1 MKSSKLIKALSTFTS
16 KEFKEFEKRANSA
29 FYKSEKHL
37 LFIGII
43 AENYPQ
49 FNETKIQKELVFN
62 QIYKKEAYADIRI
75 RELMSALNKEVR
87 EYLIYLQGVS
97 NSFQYEL
104 DLLKQYN
111 SRKLDSLYDSQL
123 KLVKS
128 ILKKDQFKNKEYY
141 RRSYLLA
148 SVENEHFSK
157 QNIRALDGSIQTL
170 VNNLDYYYFST
181 KLIET
186 CEMLNRQMLLNQQ
199 YELHLFEEIEILIN
213 NNKDTYFTQ
222 PTIICYYEIYKLFLN
237 DDNIEQ
243 FNNTIDVLKT
253 HNQFFTNKELKAIFD
268 FPQNYCIRNVNKG
281 NDKYLEKLFDLQ
293 LYLVD
298 KAFNLVDGFISH
310 GSYKNIITIAL
321 KLKKFEWSNNFI
333 EEFREKVAPQ
343 LRENTYKFNKG
354 NYYFSVG
361 KYEETLEVLS
371 NVDFSDIYYASSS
384 KTLMV
389 KVYYCLGEFETLA
402 YFITSF
408 KLFLK
413 RNKELSIS
421 YKKGA
426 DLFLTYFK
434 KIFNI
439 AEKKDFY
446 KQSKINS
453 KLELIKA
460 GIISE
465 TNIHNRVWLL
475 EILEDLKK

>member
-1 MKSSKLIKALSTFTS
+1 MKSSKLIKTLSTFTS
-16 KEFKEFEKRANSA
+16 KEFKEFEKRANNS
-29 FYKSEKHL
+29 FNKSEKYL
-37 LFIGII
+37 LFIKII
-43 AENYPQ
+43 SNSFPNFDEK
-49 FNETKIQKELVFN
+49 KINKEVVFS
-62 QIYKKEAYADIRI
+62 QIYKKEKYVDIRI
-75 RELMSALNKEVR
+75 RELMSSLNKILR
-87 EYLIYLQGVS
+87 EYLVYLQSTS
-97 NSFQYEL
+97 NSFQYEM

-123 KLVKS
+123 KVVKS
-128 ILKKDQFKNKEYY
+128 VLKKDEFKNKEFY

-148 SVENEHFSK
+148 SVENDHFSK

-170 VNNLDYYYFST
+170 VNNLDYFYFST

-186 CEMLNRQMLLNQQ
+186 CEMLNRQMLLNQH
-199 YELHLFEEIEILIN
+199 YELNLFKEIEILIN

-237 DDNIEQ
+237 DDNIDQ
-243 FNNTIDVLKT
+243 FKNTIDVLKT
-253 HNQFFTNKELKAIFD
+253 HTQFFTDKELKAIFD

-293 LYLVD
+293 LYIVD
-298 KAFNLVDGFISH
+298 KKFNLVNGFISH

-321 KLKKFEWSNNFI
+321 KLKKFDWSKDFI
-333 EEFREKVAPQ
+333 ENFREKVAPNM
-343 LRENTYKFNKG
+343 RENSYNFNKA
-354 NYYFSVG
+354 NYFFSVG
-361 KYEETLEVLS
+361 KYEETLGVLN

-384 KTLMV
+384 KTLML
-389 KVYYCLGEFETLA
+389 KVYYLLGEFETLA

-413 RNKELSIS
+413 RNKQLSIN

-434 KIFNI
+434 KVFNI

-446 KQSKINS
+446 SQVKINS
-453 KLELIKA
+453 KLDLIKE
-460 GIISE
+460 GLHKE
-465 TNIHNRVWLL
+465 TNIHNRAWLI
-475 EILEDLKK
+475 EILESLQK